1 MTDFMYRLFAVLCI
15 LGVMFLLVS
24 CNTRERNQVQLVRAW
39 QGKEIVYPDDFV
51 YTVYGEDTIKTSE
64 KSQFQIHSYVDSIGC
79 MSCKLKLGLWKSF
92 IEELNAYYNVSILF
106 VFQTE
111 MSEETKYILKRYNFN
126 YPIVFNKEDSFIAL
140 NNLPADDDFR
150 TFLLDKDNKVLAI
163 GNPIHNPKVKE
174 LYLKII
180 QGEEVEQKD
189 ESKVIRTKVD
199 IDKTSVSLGS
209 FDWKKEQKATFVLKN
224 TGGKPLV
231 AEYVNT
237 SCGCTSVDYSKEPVQ
252 PGKEMILNV
261 TYKAEHPE
269 YFDKT
274 ITVYCNVE
282 TSPIVLRITGN
293 AEQQ

>member
-1 MTDFMYRLFAVLCI
+1 MYRLFSVLCI

-39 QGKEIVYPDDFV
+39 QGKEIVYSDDFV
-51 YTVYGEDTIKTSE
+51 YTVYGEDTIKTTE
-64 KSQFQIHSYVDSIGC
+64 KFQFQIFSYVDSIGC

-92 IEELNAYYNVSILF
+92 IEELSAYYNVSILF

-126 YPIVFNKEDSFIAL
+126 YPVVFNKGDAFIAL
-140 NNLPADDDFR
+140 NNLPADDNFR

-199 IDKTSVSLGS
+199 IGKTSVSLGN
-209 FDWKKEQKATFVLKN
+209 FDWEKEQKTTFVLKN
-224 TGGKPLV
+224 TGNKPLV
-231 AEYVNT
+231 VEYVNT

-252 PGKEMILNV
+252 PGEEMVLNV
-261 TYKAEHPE
+261 IYKAEHPE

-293 AEQQ
+293 AE

>member
-1 MTDFMYRLFAVLCI
+1 M
-15 LGVMFLLVS
+15 G
-24 CNTRERNQVQLVRAW
+24 
-39 QGKEIVYPDDFV
+39 
-51 YTVYGEDTIKTSE
+51 
-64 KSQFQIHSYVDSIGC
+64 
-79 MSCKLKLGLWKSF
+79 
-92 IEELNAYYNVSILF
+92 
-106 VFQTE
+106 
-111 MSEETKYILKRYNFN
+111 
-126 YPIVFNKEDSFIAL
+126 
-140 NNLPADDDFR
+140 
-150 TFLLDKDNKVLAI
+150 
-163 GNPIHNPKVKE
+163 
-174 LYLKII
+174 
-180 QGEEVEQKD
+180 QKD
-189 ESKVIRTKVD
+189 ESKAIRTKVD

-252 PGKEMILNV
+252 PGKEMVLNV

>member
-1 MTDFMYRLFAVLCI
+1 MTDFMYRLFSVLCI

-51 YTVYGEDTIKTSE
+51 YTVYGEDTIKTTE
-64 KSQFQIHSYVDSIGC
+64 KFQFQIFSYVDSIGC

-126 YPIVFNKEDSFIAL
+126 YPVVFNKGDAFIAL
-140 NNLPADDDFR
+140 NNLPADDNFR

-199 IDKTSVSLGS
+199 IGKTSVSLGN
-209 FDWKKEQKATFVLKN
+209 FDWEKEQKTTFVLKN
-224 TGGKPLV
+224 TGNKPLV
-231 AEYVNT
+231 VEYVNT

-252 PGKEMILNV
+252 PGEEMVLNV
-261 TYKAEHPE
+261 IYKAEHPE

-293 AEQQ
+293 AE

>member
-64 KSQFQIHSYVDSIGC
+64 KSQFQILSYVDSIGC

-180 QGEEVEQKD
+180 KERKWNRKM
-189 ESKVIRTKVD
+189 KVK
-199 IDKTSVSLGS
+199 
-209 FDWKKEQKATFVLKN
+209 
-224 TGGKPLV
+224 
-231 AEYVNT
+231 
-237 SCGCTSVDYSKEPVQ
+237 
-252 PGKEMILNV
+252 
-261 TYKAEHPE
+261 
-269 YFDKT
+269 
-274 ITVYCNVE
+274 
-282 TSPIVLRITGN
+282 
-293 AEQQ
+293 

>member
-1 MTDFMYRLFAVLCI
+1 MTDFMYRLFSVLCI

-51 YTVYGEDTIKTSE
+51 YTVYGEDTIKTPE
-64 KSQFQIHSYVDSIGC
+64 KFQFQIFSYVDSIGC

-126 YPIVFNKEDSFIAL
+126 YPVVFNKGDAFIAL
-140 NNLPADDDFR
+140 NNLPADDNFR

-163 GNPIHNPKVKE
+163 GNPIHNLKVKE

-199 IDKTSVSLGS
+199 IDKTSASLGS
-209 FDWKKEQKATFVLKN
+209 FDWKKGTKGDFCFE
-224 TGGKPLV
+224 
-231 AEYVNT
+231 EY
-237 SCGCTSVDYSKEPVQ
+237 
-252 PGKEMILNV
+252 
-261 TYKAEHPE
+261 
-269 YFDKT
+269 
-274 ITVYCNVE
+274 
-282 TSPIVLRITGN
+282 R
-293 AEQQ
+293 

>member
-1 MTDFMYRLFAVLCI
+1 MYRLFSVLCI

-39 QGKEIVYPDDFV
+39 QGKEIVYSNDFV
-51 YTVYGEDTIKTSE
+51 YTVYGEDTIKTTE
-64 KSQFQIHSYVDSIGC
+64 KFQFQIFSYVDSIGC

-92 IEELNAYYNVSILF
+92 IEELSAYYNVSILF

-126 YPIVFNKEDSFIAL
+126 YPVVFNKGDAFIAL
-140 NNLPADDDFR
+140 NNLPADDNFR

-199 IDKTSVSLGS
+199 IGKTSVSLGN
-209 FDWKKEQKATFVLKN
+209 FDWEKEQKTTFVLKN
-224 TGGKPLV
+224 TGNKPLV
-231 AEYVNT
+231 VEYVNT

-252 PGKEMILNV
+252 PGEEMVLNV
-261 TYKAEHPE
+261 IYKAEHPE

-293 AEQQ
+293 AE

>member
-1 MTDFMYRLFAVLCI
+1 MYRLFSVLCI

-51 YTVYGEDTIKTSE
+51 YTVYGEDTIKTTE
-64 KSQFQIHSYVDSIGC
+64 KFQFQIFSYVDSIGC

-126 YPIVFNKEDSFIAL
+126 YPVVFNKGDAFIAL
-140 NNLPADDDFR
+140 NNLPADDNFR

-199 IDKTSVSLGS
+199 IGKTSVSLGN
-209 FDWKKEQKATFVLKN
+209 FDWEKEQKTTFVLKN
-224 TGGKPLV
+224 TGNKPLV
-231 AEYVNT
+231 VEYVNT

-252 PGKEMILNV
+252 PGEEMVLNV
-261 TYKAEHPE
+261 IYKAEHPE

-293 AEQQ
+293 AE